1 MVKVNNNYTKKDLK
15 DKIVVTFNGGA
26 YGSYLTWILSMLTT
40 QQKLFEPFDYNLG
53 NSHKLS
59 KIAHNY
65 IFDITKEINDK
76 KDVYVPEKSRIVRL
90 HPKIYS
96 YSSMQENIE
105 DVVNV
110 FGKTLLVYPS
120 KSTYLLNIHNFL
132 TKIWGDLHTSLL
144 QYINLSDIYENYP
157 NANGIEFNSLPNWI
171 MREYMSYNVF
181 ASWEDQVE
189 WYFPDQYENKNVH
202 LITIED
208 ILYNT
213 REMIEKIKIIYNL
226 TYTKSLDVIIPY
238 HKKNIKLQKYLDQ
251 DKISNDILDALF
263 TNKNMEWDPQS
274 LTIISESFIQKKL
287 RDSGYELK
295 CHNLNAFPNTIF
307 DLKRLVI

>member
-1 MVKVNNNYTKKDLK
+1 MNNVYN
-15 DKIVVTFNGGA
+15 DKIVITFNAGS
-26 YGSYLTWILSMLTT
+26 YGSYLAWILCMLTLE
-40 QQKLFEPFDYNLG
+40 QEIFEPFDYELG
-53 NSHKLS
+53 NSH
-59 KIAHNY
+59 NMR
-65 IFDITKEINDK
+65 D
-76 KDVYVPEKSRIVRL
+76 L
-90 HPKIYS
+90 HKNNIHHILNPDKIYS
-96 YSSMQENIE
+96 KENLNIPKQRSIVKVHPKNKSTQRVKQTL
-105 DVVNV
+105 DNLVDI
-110 FGKTLLVYPS
+110 FGKTLLLYPT

-132 TKIWGDLHTSLL
+132 TKVWGDLHTSLL
-144 QYINLSDIYENYP
+144 KTIRKSDIYKNYP
-157 NANGIEFNSLPNWI
+157 DANGIQFENLPNWI
-171 MREYMSYNVF
+171 LREFMSFNVF

-189 WYFPDQYENKNVH
+189 WYFPDHYKNKDVH

-213 REMIEKIKIIYNL
+213 KEMVERIKKIYNL
-226 TYTKSLDVIIPY
+226 TYIKSFDAIVPY

-263 TNKNMEWDPQS
+263 TNKKMEWDPQS

-295 CHNLNAFPNTIF
+295 CHNLNTFPNTIS

>member
-1 MVKVNNNYTKKDLK
+1 MKVNNNYPKKDLE
-15 DKIVVTFNGGA
+15 DNIVVTFNGGA
-26 YGSYLTWILSMLTT
+26 YGSYLIWILSMLTT
-40 QQKLFEPFDYNLG
+40 KQKLFEPFDYNLG

-59 KIAHNY
+59 KAARNNM
-65 IFDITKEINDK
+65 FEITKEINDK
-76 KDVYVPEKSRIVRL
+76 RDVYVPEKSRIVKL

-105 DVVNV
+105 GVVNI
-110 FGKTLLVYPS
+110 FGKTLLVYPT

-144 QYINLSDIYENYP
+144 QYIKLSDIYENYP
-157 NANGIEFNSLPNWI
+157 DANGIEFNSLPNWI
-171 MREYMSYNVF
+171 TREYMSYNIF
-181 ASWEDQVE
+181 TSWEDQVE
-189 WYFPDQYENKNVH
+189 WYFPDHYKNKDVH

-213 REMIEKIKIIYNL
+213 KEMVERIKKIYNL
-226 TYTKSLDVIIPY
+226 NYTKTFDAIVPY
-238 HKKNIKLQKYLDQ
+238 HKKNIKLQKYLNQ
-251 DKISNDILDALF
+251 DKISNDILDALLD
-263 TNKNMEWDPQS
+263 NKQMEWDPQS
-274 LTIISESFIQKKL
+274 ITIISESFIQKKL

-295 CHNLNAFPNTIF
+295 CHDLNNFPNTIS